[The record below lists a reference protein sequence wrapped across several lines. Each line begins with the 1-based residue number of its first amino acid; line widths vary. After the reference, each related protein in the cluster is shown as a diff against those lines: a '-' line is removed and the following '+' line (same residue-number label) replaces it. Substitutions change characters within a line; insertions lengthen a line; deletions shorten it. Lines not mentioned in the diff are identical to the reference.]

1 MKLNQI
7 INEIGVWDGWRDVY
21 NKFVPQFIEE
31 AKNKLNY
38 QDWNQEVFNE
48 FFERS
53 SGQCVSSLKQG
64 YFTKDEKNK
73 IKKNWNELSPLLKQ
87 IAESQEIPLWD
98 VYKQIQFT
106 IRKYTESNRKSATYR
121 LIAGLQPQL
130 LCTIVNEKNIRQL
143 LAYLNKNGDPTENIP
158 NYTGNWFKDSHAI
171 FNFYK
176 VNSNIKDSSQFMTY
190 PWQTIVYFEEDFDKN
205 KDRDMSE
212 ILNELDTIKEL
223 LKYKKQ
229 IILQGPPGT
238 GKTRL
243 AKELAKVLIGDHI
256 TKEKPS
262 RINTTDIEKYLKV
275 GLEIPSV
282 KERAIYTIT
291 EITSN
296 NVRVVLTGGKT
307 YSPNFSDIKNWYANK
322 KWSIKGEQTNQLD
335 SYNAALAKYIH
346 DNIEDIES
354 KITFAKSNQFNLIQF
369 HPSYTYEDFV
379 RGIVSKPNENGEGI
393 LFKTENKI
401 IAEFAE
407 KALKNKINSQKEG
420 AELSKEKW
428 VHKQFEQFIYYISE
442 DIEKKEKIE
451 LTESVY
457 IVELDDDA
465 FRYKGLEG
473 WTKRGN
479 RMLFNDIKQAYL
491 DENSDR
497 QDLIHN
503 NNLSG
508 LAKWHASYYIR
519 VLDMFRKFLKDN
531 DLNFTADNSE
541 KENLKNY
548 VLIID
553 EINRANLPSVLGE
566 LIYTLEYRD
575 ESIDS
580 MYEYEGKR
588 EIILPSNLYIIG
600 TMNTAD
606 RSVGHIDYAIRRRF
620 AFMDILP
627 KDLSDEKEIIFD
639 TQLFQSVKEL
649 FTSDD
654 YKTRSNYLSTEFEPK
669 DVALGQSYFIDK
681 TEDGGSMDIRLE
693 YEIKPILRE
702 YIKDGILKESVREKI
717 EQLSTTI

>member
-1 MKLNQI
+1 MENKKLEHFKFKKLLEYFVAHLEWVVTNNKKNKGFDEYILPLIEQKKFKRSGQGYSGKNIQLQI
-7 INEIGVWDGWRDVY
+7 INWESYTHGKICINIQANFGNYKSAKSYLNWFGTGLNIIANWSENKITSLYQEEYLHWEKKPTRKKFGKDISLADLGLFNKKEAVTLELIDFFESFEKSIIAF
-21 NKFVPQFIEE
+21 NKF
-31 AKNKLNY
+31 KTKKKMSSKLEPYIN
-38 QDWNQEVFNE
+38 
-48 FFERS
+48 
-53 SGQCVSSLKQG
+53 
-64 YFTKDEKNK
+64 
-73 IKKNWNELSPLLKQ
+73 LL
-87 IAESQEIPLWD
+87 
-98 VYKQIQFT
+98 
-106 IRKYTESNRKSATYR
+106 N
-121 LIAGLQPQL
+121 
-130 LCTIVNEKNIRQL
+130 
-143 LAYLNKNGDPTENIP
+143 
-158 NYTGNWFKDSHAI
+158 
-171 FNFYK
+171 
-176 VNSNIKDSSQFMTY
+176 
-190 PWQTIVYFEEDFDKN
+190 
-205 KDRDMSE
+205 
-212 ILNELDTIKEL
+212 
-223 LKYKKQ
+223 YKKQ

-243 AKELAKVLIGDHI
+243 AKELAKILIGDQI
-256 TKEKPS
+256 IKEKPS
-262 RINTTDIEKYLKV
+262 KINNTDIERYLKV

-291 EITSN
+291 EITQN
-296 NVRVVLTGGKT
+296 NIRLTLAGGNT
-307 YSPNFSDIKNWYANK
+307 YSPNISDIKKWYTNK
-322 KWSIKGEQTNQLD
+322 KWDIKGEQTNQLD

-346 DNIEDIES
+346 DNIEDIEN
-354 KITFAKSNQFNLIQF
+354 KNDFTESNQFKLIQF

-393 LFKTENKI
+393 VFKTENKI

-407 KALKNKINSQKEG
+407 KALKNKLNSQKEA

-428 VHKQFEQFIYYISE
+428 VHEQFEQFIYFISE

-503 NNLSG
+503 DNLSG

-519 VLDMFRKFLKDN
+519 VLDMFRKFLNDN
-531 DLNFTADNSE
+531 NLNFIADNSE
-541 KENLKNY
+541 KEELKNY
-548 VLIID
+548 VLVID
-553 EINRANLPSVLGE
+553 EINRSNLPSVLGE
-566 LIYTLEYRD
+566 LIYALEYRGELVD
-575 ESIDS
+575 T

-588 EIILPSNLYIIG
+588 EIILPSNLFIIG

-627 KDLSDEKEIIFD
+627 KDLSEEEEIIFD
-639 TQLFQSVKEL
+639 SQLFESVKEL

-654 YKTRSNYLSTEFEPK
+654 YTTRSNYLSTDFEPK
-669 DVALGQSYFIDK
+669 DVALGHSYFIDK
-681 TEDGGSMDIRLE
+681 KEDGGSMNIRLK

-702 YIKDGILKESVREKI
+702 YIKDGILKEIVREKI